1 MTMSFKLII
10 GNQRYSSWSL
20 RPWMLL
26 KEFGIPF
33 DEVVI
38 PLYRED
44 SKPKLLAHSPAGKV
58 PTLIHDDCRVWE
70 SLAIIEYLAE
80 LFPDRPIWPRD
91 AAARA
96 LARSLAC
103 EMLSSFG
110 ALRSECPTNFCRQ
123 PKQVSLSEAARA
135 DLARIDQAWSDAR
148 ARFGL
153 GGPFL
158 FGSFSAADAM
168 FAPVVIRIEGY
179 DLPVSPQARAYMEAI
194 KGLASWKEWLRDAAK
209 EEWRLA
215 KYELE

>member
-10 GNQRYSSWSL
+10 GNKRYSSWSL
-20 RPWMLL
+20 RPWMVL

-33 DEVVI
+33 EEEVI

-58 PTLIHDDCRVWE
+58 PTLIHDGCSVWD

-91 AAARA
+91 PAARA
-96 LARSLAC
+96 YARSLAC
-103 EMLSSFG
+103 EMHSSFT

-123 PKQVSLSEAARA
+123 PKAISISDAACA
-135 DLARIDQAWSDAR
+135 DLARIDEAWRDAR
-148 ARFGL
+148 ALFGE

-158 FGSFSAADAM
+158 FGAFSAADAM
-168 FAPVVIRIEGY
+168 FAPVVIRIKGY
-179 DLPVSPQARAYMEAI
+179 ALPVSAQARAYVEAI
-194 KGLASWKEWLRDAAK
+194 EGLASWKEWLREGAK
-209 EEWRLA
+209 EEWILER
-215 KYELE
+215 YELQ